1 MSGDEVNGLLDRLE
15 LLPVLSSSGG
25 LVFCEDI

>member
-15 LLPVLSSSGG
+15 LLPVLSSGG